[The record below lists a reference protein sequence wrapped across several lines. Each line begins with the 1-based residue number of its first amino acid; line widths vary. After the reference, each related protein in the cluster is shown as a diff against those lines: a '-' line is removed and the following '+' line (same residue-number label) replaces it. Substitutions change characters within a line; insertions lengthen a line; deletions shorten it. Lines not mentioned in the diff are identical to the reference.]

1 MSGPTHQTLILRH
14 VGPACLTVAQLA
26 EQLHLTTD
34 QVGQAAR
41 LLIRRGLLE
50 RVARGCFQLTDSGI
64 AAAAAGVEITSGP
77 ANLKERKIP
86 PRTRASLQ
94 QRAWNVM
101 RLRRR
106 FTVPELVTCAAGPR
120 DAGPDDTVQRYL
132 RALARAGYA
141 AAVDKRAEGRRDALC
156 KVYTLL
162 KDTGHI
168 APSVVRRGKAVFD
181 HNTGEEVALCTKE

>member
-1 MSGPTHQTLILRH
+1 MSGPSHQTMILRH
-14 VGPACLTVAQLA
+14 VGTACLTIRELAGQLD
-26 EQLHLTTD
+26 LSTD
-34 QVGQAAR
+34 QVSQAAS

-50 RVARGCFQLTDSGI
+50 RVVRGCFQLTAEGR
-64 AAAAAGVEITSGP
+64 AAAEAGIEITSGP

-168 APSVVRRGKAVFD
+168 APSVVRRGAAVFD
-181 HNTGEEVALCTKE
+181 HNTGEEVAL